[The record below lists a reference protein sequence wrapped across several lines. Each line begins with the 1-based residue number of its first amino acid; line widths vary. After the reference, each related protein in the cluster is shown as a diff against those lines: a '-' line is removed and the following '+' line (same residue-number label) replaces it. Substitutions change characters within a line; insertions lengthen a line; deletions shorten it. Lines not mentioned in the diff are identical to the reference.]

1 MKSKNAKFLAC
12 DRRVLLQFPLFNSIP
27 SAIRYFLLFTFSFLL
42 INSCKSDKENL
53 AVTGA
58 NEYFPLQTGKYLTYQ
73 TDSLVWISFGTRDTT
88 ISYQVKYEVDALI
101 TDNNGKPAYRVF
113 RYIRKNATQSWLPQG
128 TCMAMNT
135 GNNIEWVE
143 NNMRFIK
150 LTTPVEE
157 GKSWKGNSYID
168 TYSANSDL
176 HYMDNWDFTYQMVG
190 STYNTGTLNFDNTL
204 TVQQRDEVVGLP
216 DNPDSYSE
224 INFSQEKYA
233 LGIGLIYR
241 QFNHKEYQP
250 NNGGYVAEGSYG
262 ITMRLIDYN

>member
-1 MKSKNAKFLAC
+1 
-12 DRRVLLQFPLFNSIP
+12 
-27 SAIRYFLLFTFSFLL
+27 
-42 INSCKSDKENL
+42 
-53 AVTGA
+53 
-58 NEYFPLQTGKYLTYQ
+58 
-73 TDSLVWISFGTRDTT
+73 VWISFGTRDTT